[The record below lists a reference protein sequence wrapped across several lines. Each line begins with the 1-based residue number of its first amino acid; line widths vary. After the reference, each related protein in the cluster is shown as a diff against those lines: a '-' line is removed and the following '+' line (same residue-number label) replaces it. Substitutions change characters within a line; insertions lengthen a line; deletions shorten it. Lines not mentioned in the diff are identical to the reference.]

1 MDYRFMGSTG
11 VRVSQLCLGT
21 MTFGTTADEE
31 MSGRMFN
38 RAREAGV
45 NMFDCADM
53 YADGRSE
60 EILGKL
66 IASCR
71 NEVVITT
78 KAYFPTGEDTN
89 ARGLSRYHLMNAVEA
104 SLKRLNTD
112 RIDVFYLH
120 RFDEFTAI
128 DDTLRV
134 LDDLVRS
141 GKVLYPAVSNFAA
154 WQIARALGKS
164 EARGLVPFACI
175 QPMYNLV
182 KRQAEVEL
190 LPMAQAENL
199 GVFPYSPLA
208 AGLLTGKYVDNAPT
222 EGRLVDN
229 EMYKTRFGDAG
240 YGDVARRFTNFA
252 RERGYDPV
260 ALAIAWVGSHPA
272 VTAPLIGARNVTQ
285 LEASLAAADIQVSP
299 ELRAEI
305 DALSITP
312 PPATDRSEESSGSML
327 GSR

>member
-31 MSGRMFN
+31 MSAKMFN

-53 YADGRSE
+53 YAGGRSE
-60 EILGKL
+60 KILGKL

-78 KAYFPTGEDTN
+78 KAYFPMSEDTN
-89 ARGLSRYHLMNAVEA
+89 ARGLSRYHLVNAVEA
-104 SLKRLNTD
+104 SLKRLKTD

-120 RFDEFTAI
+120 RFDDYTAI
-128 DDTLRV
+128 EDTLRV
-134 LDDLVRS
+134 LDDLVRA
-141 GKVLYPAVSNFAA
+141 GKILYPAASNFAA
-154 WQIARALGKS
+154 WQVARALGKS
-164 EARGLVPFACI
+164 ESRGLVPFACI

-208 AGLLTGKYVDNAPT
+208 AGLLTGKYVDKAPE

-229 EMYKTRFGDAG
+229 EMYKTRFGDAV
-240 YGDVARRFTNFA
+240 YADVARQFTNFA
-252 RERGYDPV
+252 RERGYDPI

-272 VTAPLIGARNVTQ
+272 VTAPIIGARNVAQ
-285 LEASLAAADIQVSP
+285 LESSLAAADIKVSP
-299 ELRAEI
+299 ELRAEL
-305 DALSITP
+305 DELSITP
-312 PPATDRSEESSGSML
+312 PPATDRSEESSGAAF

>member
-21 MTFGTTADEE
+21 MTFGTLADEA
-31 MSGRMFN
+31 MSAQMFN

-45 NMFDCADM
+45 NMFDCADV
-53 YADGRSE
+53 YAGGRSE

-78 KAYFPTGEDTN
+78 KAYFPTSEDRN
-89 ARGLSRYHLMNAVEA
+89 ARGLSRYHLVNAVEA
-104 SLKRLNTD
+104 SLRRLNTD

-120 RFDEFTAI
+120 RFDDCMAI
-128 DDTLRV
+128 EDTLRT
-134 LDDLVRS
+134 LDDLVRA
-141 GKVLYPAVSNFAA
+141 GKILYPAASNFAA
-154 WQIARALGKS
+154 WQVARALGKS

-208 AGLLTGKYVDNAPT
+208 GGLLTGKYVGKTPK
-222 EGRLVDN
+222 EGRLVEN
-229 EMYKTRFGDAG
+229 PMYKVRYGDAY
-240 YGDVARRFTNFA
+240 YGEVARKFTEFA
-252 RERGYDPV
+252 SERGFDPV
-260 ALAIAWVGSHPA
+260 ALAIAWVGAHPA
-272 VTAPLIGARNVTQ
+272 VTAPIIGARNVAQ
-285 LEASLAAADIQVSP
+285 LEHSLAAADIQMTP
-299 ELRAEI
+299 ELRAELSE
-305 DALSITP
+305 LSITP
-312 PPATDRSEESSGSML
+312 PPATDRNEESSNSNY